1 MCAPG
6 DSSCKVKSPEETQ
19 KAKSPEE
26 TQKSYA
32 RLVAAAILSPSA
44 DGSGYVRVP
53 RPSLPGIVQMPAQ
66 LAARLGGR

>member
-1 MCAPG
+1 MQAPSVCAPG
-6 DSSCKVKSPEETQ
+6 DSSCKV
-19 KAKSPEE
+19 KSPEE